1 MSLGGIFNSTF
12 SYMVSIFCKSFILS
26 KIIFEFLFS
35 SSVTFALKYIFCIP
49 QHWMDESDGSG
60 DSILKHKPLWATYA
74 SKRGK
79 EKKKKT
85 EKKQSDLHRTYGTRV
100 IPV

>member
-1 MSLGGIFNSTF
+1 
-12 SYMVSIFCKSFILS
+12 
-26 KIIFEFLFS
+26 
-35 SSVTFALKYIFCIP
+35 
-49 QHWMDESDGSG
+49 MDESDGSG
-60 DSILKHKPLWATYA
+60 DSILKHNPLWATYA

-85 EKKQSDLHRTYGTRV
+85 EKKGSDLHRTYGTRV